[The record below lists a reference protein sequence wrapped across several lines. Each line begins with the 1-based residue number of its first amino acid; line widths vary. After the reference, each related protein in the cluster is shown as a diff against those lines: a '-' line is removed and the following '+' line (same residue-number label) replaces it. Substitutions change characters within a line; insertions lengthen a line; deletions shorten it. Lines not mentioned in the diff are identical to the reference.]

1 MYTNNYTYIPGYVQ
15 FELYTIARTH
25 TMYKVTKSCCIKNL
39 GLGDDQDMKYK
50 RRLKTNFNNN

>member
-39 GLGDDQDMKYK
+39 GLGDD
-50 RRLKTNFNNN
+50 